1 MKDETELHWLNTSV
15 AFARKG
21 TPRTPRKI
29 GFAHLRRQEDESAGI
44 NSRSEKCVH
53 RRNILLFAE
62 DNRRYLKIEQKEFI
76 HIWFQPIVH
85 NLNGEW
91 T

>member
-44 NSRSEKCVH
+44 NSRSKSVFIAETFCF
-53 RRNILLFAE
+53 FAE
-62 DNRRYLKIEQKEFI
+62 DNRRDLKMEQKEFI
-76 HIWFQPIVH
+76 HIWFRPIVH
-85 NLNGEW
+85 NLKCE
-91 T
+91 